1 MKKLTIVIYLTLS
14 ASLTPIAAKYV
25 VSEISPLLLAF
36 FRFGIATLLLLI
48 IFFIRK
54 QNISIDK
61 KDILS
66 FLILGA
72 LVIPINQ
79 FFFLYGVYFSSA
91 SHSGVFYAC
100 IPLVVFSFSVLMKNE
115 KFSIRKLLTISL
127 SVIGIILIFCEDFLG
142 SKQCASSKLLG
153 DFFLFFAVSSWAL
166 YLTLSKNMVIKYG
179 TLKTTTVSFCIG
191 MILCTPFLIID
202 AQDLTFQNIT
212 FWGVVGFFHLSV
224 LVAFAG
230 KFIYTYSTKI
240 ITTSTLAT
248 FTNVA
253 PILTIILSWILLKEE
268 LSYFFI
274 LGASVTILGVYLT
287 QFFSER
293 KLIT

>member
-1 MKKLTIVIYLTLS
+1 
-14 ASLTPIAAKYV
+14 
-25 VSEISPLLLAF
+25 
-36 FRFGIATLLLLI
+36 LLI
-48 IFFIRK
+48 IFLIRK
-54 QNISIDK
+54 QNFTIDK
-61 KDILS
+61 KDILL
-66 FLILGA
+66 FFILGA
-72 LVIPINQ
+72 LVIPVNQ

-100 IPLVVFSFSVLMKNE
+100 IPLAVFSFSVLMKNE
-115 KFSIRKLLTISL
+115 RFSLRKLLTISL
-127 SVIGIILIFCEDFLG
+127 SVIGIILIFCEDFIG
-142 SKQCASSKLLG
+142 SKQGVSNKLLG

-179 TLKTTTVSFCIG
+179 TLKTTTITFLIG
-191 MILCTPFLIID
+191 MLLSIPLFIFDINSLSFQKISFLGII
-202 AQDLTFQNIT
+202 
-212 FWGVVGFFHLSV
+212 GFIHLSV

-248 FTNVA
+248 YTNVA
-253 PILTIILSWILLKEE
+253 PIITIILSWILLKEE

-274 LGASVTILGVYLT
+274 IGASITILGVYLT

-293 KLIT
+293 QMIT